1 MVENTFL
8 TVKENVVNS
17 PSRKTEGGEGEEQ
30 VAVLEKQQKK
40 LALDGKMY
48 TKIQFIKYYC
58 TRCLDT
64 FCVSDC
70 QRCLIPGTV
79 LIPIRFCAPL

>member
-1 MVENTFL
+1 MEKTFL
-8 TVKENVVNS
+8 TVKESEVNS

-48 TKIQFIKYYC
+48 TKIQFIRYYG
-58 TRCLDT
+58 TRCLEELQIGQLKY
-64 FCVSDC
+64 FNEW
-70 QRCLIPGTV
+70 L
-79 LIPIRFCAPL
+79 